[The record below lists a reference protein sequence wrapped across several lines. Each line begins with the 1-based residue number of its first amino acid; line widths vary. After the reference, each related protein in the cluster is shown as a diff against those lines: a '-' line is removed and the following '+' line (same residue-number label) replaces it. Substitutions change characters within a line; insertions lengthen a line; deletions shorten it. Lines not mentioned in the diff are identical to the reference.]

1 MGGAPPGHETW
12 CLRSERGVEP
22 RALGHRVVVVKVGVV
37 GIDGRDPAL
46 RICEVTTRTTQVLGS
61 TERRVIDVMGVGD
74 SITAPVDSRERPRA
88 RNELH
93 RPPARSHTASPSSAP
108 ASVSRMTSVPSPFRG
123 IPMISGS
130 ARPDAVIAPA
140 KIVP

>member
-88 RNELH
+88 RDELH
-93 RPPARSHTASPSSAP
+93 RPHRAIPHRITVERSRVSVADDKRAVPVQGDSNDLRIGAP
-108 ASVSRMTSVPSPFRG
+108 
-123 IPMISGS
+123 
-130 ARPDAVIAPA
+130 
-140 KIVP
+140 